1 MNPLKLNS
9 IPLTEPSNQLLMET
23 NMNVLKDYIKL
34 SKKSKLI
41 KIMPEL
47 ILTLKKKLLK

>member
-1 MNPLKLNS
+1 MNLLNINS
-9 IPLTEPSNQLLMET
+9 IPLTEPLNKLLMEI
-23 NMNVLKDYIKL
+23 NMIVSKDYTKS

-41 KIMPEL
+41 KITLES